1 MAQQDLIDASL
12 QYTGQGSGATVTSN
26 RERIQANFDE
36 LYDDLVVFA
45 LVKELTVTADASAS
59 VRIPVPVNFRPTAGH
74 VTALTAASTAGAVT
88 LDVTDGST
96 SILTAP
102 ADLKVINPGTT
113 ETVATAI
120 DDEADTIAAGGILVA
135 TVTSDNGD
143 LTGLS
148 GATLTIIGQ
157 VVPA

>member
-26 RERIQANFDE
+26 KDRIQANFDE
-36 LYDDLVVFA
+36 LYDDLAVFA
-45 LVKELTVTADASAS
+45 LVKELTVTAGAAAS
-59 VRIPVPVNFRPTAGH
+59 VRIPLPVGFRPTAGR

-88 LDVTDGST
+88 LDVTDGT
-96 SILTAP
+96 TTILTAP
-102 ADLKVINPGTT
+102 SDLELIDPGTT
-113 ETVATAI
+113 ETVALAI
-120 DDEADTIAAGGILVA
+120 DTEADTIAAGGILVA

-143 LTGLS
+143 LTGLA